1 MTASGNHTLITYD
14 RLEALRSSRMF
25 KSEKGFRI
33 PGFHGL
39 VVIVKV
45 VFRFHTRNFI
55 RVSSVL
61 GEPA

>member
-1 MTASGNHTLITYD
+1 
-14 RLEALRSSRMF
+14 MF